1 MGQASQRRKILKPLE
16 VLGLD
21 KISNIEEALEKKF
34 GKERALEIT
43 KEWDRL
49 SAEADLTDVPGSQ
62 NALYEYLHKDPEL
75 SMIVS
80 CYTDATIIRAFCLW
94 LYDHRSLFGNEILDV
109 GCGTGIISC
118 FLAGL
123 LPEAHITA
131 VDRSESCIQTAEW
144 IRQKINVSN
153 IEFRCASAEEMKGE
167 SFDTVLSIRT
177 FHENIGVRKTAL
189 RFLPFSKQIESYKGI
204 YEKYCGQLGQLV
216 KEDGTLICMERNH
229 MDTELLSFF
238 YALSEN
244 GLSICPETISS
255 LQCEESDF
263 AEPSEFQ
270 AFAAQKDSCSEEN
283 IAGTDSLFA
292 IWKEK
297 AFSKSEDPEYFT
309 RSQVDCF
316 VEKEAA
322 GLIEGYETFGTDGG
336 MLAKACLLKKKDDPD
351 HFLMYQ
357 ANYGQAGVQVLPYEA
372 LEEAK
377 EVFADH
383 KAVDAARGF
392 AVKNVSDN

>member
-16 VLGLD
+16 ALGLD

-34 GKERALEIT
+34 GKDRAIEIT

-80 CYTDATIIRAFCLW
+80 CYTDAAIIRAFCLW
-94 LYDHRSLFGNEILDV
+94 LYDHRSLFGTEILDV

-123 LPEAHITA
+123 FPEAHIVA
-131 VDRSESCIQTAEW
+131 IDRSESCIKTAEW
-144 IRQKINVSN
+144 IKEKMGVSN
-153 IEFRCASAEEMKGE
+153 IEFRCASAEEMNGE
-167 SFDTVLSIRT
+167 TFDSVLSIRT

-189 RFLPFSKQIESYKGI
+189 RFLSFSKQIESYKGI
-204 YEKYCGQLGQLV
+204 YVEYCGQLGKLV

-270 AFAAQKDSCSEEN
+270 VFAAKKDSCSE
-283 IAGTDSLFA
+283 AGNADTDGLFD
-292 IWKEK
+292 IWREK

-309 RSQVDCF
+309 RAQTDWF
-316 VEKEAA
+316 VEAEAD
-322 GLIEGYETFGTDGG
+322 GLIEGYETFGADGG
-336 MLAKACLLKKKDDPD
+336 MLAKACLLKKKEDPD

-357 ANYGQAGVQVLPYEA
+357 ANYGQAGVQVLPNEA
-372 LEEAK
+372 LDEAR

-392 AVKNVSDN
+392 EVRNI